1 MVTESIRPKFI
12 RIKILNERSNEYLI
26 NDCYNKSLQQKMITT
41 KENNGNKIGLLKI
54 ITRDKKI
61 I

>member
-12 RIKILNERSNEYLI
+12 RIKILNERFNEYLI
-26 NDCYNKSLQQKMITT
+26 NDWAIINHTT